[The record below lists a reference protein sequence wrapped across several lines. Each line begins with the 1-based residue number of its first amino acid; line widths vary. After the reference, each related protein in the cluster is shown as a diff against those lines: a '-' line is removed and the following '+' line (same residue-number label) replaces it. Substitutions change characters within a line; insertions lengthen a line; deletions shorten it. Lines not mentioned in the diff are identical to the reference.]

1 MTRVPLRARLTVVF
15 AAVMAVVLVVAG
27 SVVLHRLRG
36 DLTQD
41 VDAGLRGRAAEVR
54 GLLLASGGDVEPSRA
69 RLAPVGTEVSQL
81 IEPSGHVLQ
90 VTPSRVTEPL
100 LSPAARRAAMARGQ
114 IVQTSGPPG
123 FGGTIRVL
131 AESTHVEE
139 FHFVILVGASL
150 GPREATLSHVRS
162 QLIVG
167 GALALLL
174 ASLAGY
180 AVAAL
185 ALRPVDRMRRQAD
198 AIRDAAPDARLS
210 VPRGGDEIA
219 RLGRTLNALL
229 DRLSG
234 ARVRERRFV
243 AGASHELRTPLAI
256 LTAEL
261 ENALG
266 PPRSREELL
275 AALHSTREEVERLID
290 LADGLLE
297 VTSAEE
303 IRLQPEAMSVEA
315 LVGDAV
321 RSAGD
326 DDGLVRVAPRLAEL
340 PVVWVDAGRATSAV
354 AELIHNALR
363 HGTPLVTVDAAAD
376 LDLVRIIVSDEGPG
390 PPSALDPF
398 APFERGPEARTLPG
412 AGLGLAIVQ
421 AIARA
426 HGGDATH
433 HQDRNGC
440 TFSVSFPQA
449 AQPDIPHTPLAE
461 RVAAARIRTQQPS
474 RIDR

>member
-1 MTRVPLRARLTVVF
+1 M
-15 AAVMAVVLVVAG
+15 
-27 SVVLHRLRG
+27 
-36 DLTQD
+36 
-41 VDAGLRGRAAEVR
+41 
-54 GLLLASGGDVEPSRA
+54 
-69 RLAPVGTEVSQL
+69 
-81 IEPSGHVLQ
+81 
-90 VTPSRVTEPL
+90 TEPL
-100 LSPAARRAAMARGQ
+100 LTPAARRAAIARGQ
-114 IVQTSGPPG
+114 IVQTPGPPG

-150 GPREATLSHVRS
+150 TPREATLSHVRS

-210 VPRGGDEIA
+210 QPRGGDEIA

-229 DRLSG
+229 DRLSN
-234 ARVRERRFV
+234 ARARERRFV

-261 ENALG
+261 ENALDR
-266 PPRSREELL
+266 PRPRDELV
-275 AALHSTREEVERLID
+275 AALHSTREEVQRLIR

-297 VTSAEE
+297 VTSTQE
-303 IRLQPEAMSVEA
+303 IRLRPEAITVEA

-321 RSAGD
+321 RSAD
-326 DDGLVRVAPRLAEL
+326 DDGGRVRVSPGLATL
-340 PVVWVDAGRATSAV
+340 PALWVDARRAASAV

-363 HGTPLVTVDAAAD
+363 HGSGAVTIDAVAD
-376 LDLVRIIVSDEGPG
+376 LDLVRISVSDEGAG
-390 PPSALDPF
+390 PAPALDPF
-398 APFERGPEARTLPG
+398 APFERGPRARALPG

-426 HGGDATH
+426 HGGDAAY
-433 HQDRNGC
+433 HQDRNAC
-440 TFSVSFPQA
+440 TFTVSFPHVP
-449 AQPDIPHTPLAE
+449 QPGTLKNEDE
-461 RVAAARIRTQQPS
+461 RKLTVR
-474 RIDR
+474 

>member
-15 AAVMAVVLVVAG
+15 AAVMAIVLVVAG
-27 SVVLHRLRG
+27 TVVLHRLRG
-36 DLTQD
+36 DLTKD

-81 IEPSGHVLQ
+81 IEPSGRVLQ
-90 VTPSRVTEPL
+90 VTPSRVTEAL
-100 LSPAARRAAMARGQ
+100 LSPAARRAAIARGL

-150 GPREATLSHVRS
+150 APRAATLSHVRS

-210 VPRGGDEIA
+210 VPPGDDEIA

-234 ARVRERRFV
+234 ARARERRFV
-243 AGASHELRTPLAI
+243 AGASHELRTPLSI

-266 PPRSREELL
+266 RPRPRDELV
-275 AALHSTREEVERLID
+275 AALHSTREEVQRLIR

-303 IRLQPEAMSVEA
+303 IRLQPEAMSVEG

-321 RSAGD
+321 RSAGG
-326 DDGLVRVAPRLAEL
+326 DGLVQVAPRVAEL
-340 PVVWVDAGRATSAV
+340 PAIWVDPRRATSAV

-363 HGTPLVTVDAAAD
+363 HGSGTVTVHAVTD
-376 LDLVRIIVSDEGPG
+376 LDLVRISVRDEGPG
-390 PPSALDPF
+390 PAPALDPF
-398 APFERGPEARTLPG
+398 APFERGPQARALPG
-412 AGLGLAIVQ
+412 AGLGLTIVQ

-433 HQDRNGC
+433 HQDRDGC
-440 TFSVSFPQA
+440 TFTVSFPHA
-449 AQPDIPHTPLAE
+449 AQPGTPPAE
-461 RVAAARIRTQQPS
+461 RVVAARRETRQRSHIGH
-474 RIDR
+474 